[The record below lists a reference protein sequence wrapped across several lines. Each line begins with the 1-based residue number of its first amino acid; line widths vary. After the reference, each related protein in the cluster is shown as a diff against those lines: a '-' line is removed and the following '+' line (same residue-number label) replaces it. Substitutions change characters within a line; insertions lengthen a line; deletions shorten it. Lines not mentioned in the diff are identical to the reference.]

1 MLDALSFAHGAIR
14 ARFHSGFIMLRG
26 RPPNDEEAIEAKSVT
41 YNRTPELRNAGFK
54 SG

>member
-1 MLDALSFAHGAIR
+1 
-14 ARFHSGFIMLRG
+14 MLRG
-26 RPPNDEEAIEAKSVT
+26 RPPNDEEAIEAESVT